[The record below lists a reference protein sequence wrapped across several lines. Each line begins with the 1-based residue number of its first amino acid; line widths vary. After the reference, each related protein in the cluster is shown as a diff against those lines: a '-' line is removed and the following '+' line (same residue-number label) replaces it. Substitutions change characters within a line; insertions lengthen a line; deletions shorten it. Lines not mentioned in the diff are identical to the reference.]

1 LVEEMTRPRSEAP
14 PNRRYGLGLWLD
26 ATSDALLL
34 VSSDAGVSFRTMHRP
49 STGLTVT
56 VVSNSTDGAW
66 PLVRSL
72 DGRFGLG

>member
-1 LVEEMTRPRSEAP
+1 
-14 PNRRYGLGLWLD
+14 
-26 ATSDALLL
+26 
-34 VSSDAGVSFRTMHRP
+34 MHRP

-72 DGRFGLG
+72 DGRSGLG